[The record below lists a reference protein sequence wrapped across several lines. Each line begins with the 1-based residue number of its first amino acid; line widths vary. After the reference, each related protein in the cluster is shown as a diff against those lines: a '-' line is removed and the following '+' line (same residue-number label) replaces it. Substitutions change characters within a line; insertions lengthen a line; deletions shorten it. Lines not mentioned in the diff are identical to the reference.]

1 MNLRT
6 CSQPN
11 RVNENPDVVMALVH
25 AYDFISLSK
34 AEYHQLYGIPKRA
47 EKRYSSTGPW
57 LKDIRTNGVG
67 QACPTCF
74 VRMKHSSLGRHDSV
88 TVEHVVPLCTGGKN
102 IKRGTHPNCI
112 PMCHACNKTRNDVLM
127 RFGKK
132 ISTVKFLLDQVYG
145 EGTELNPKMNAFF
158 QKRLQH
164 HKEMKPR
171 HLISAGPTGQQK
183 NRALAN

>member
-1 MNLRT
+1 M
-6 CSQPN
+6 
-11 RVNENPDVVMALVH
+11 NENPEVVVALIH
-25 AYDFISLSK
+25 AYDFITLSK
-34 AEYHQLYGIPKRA
+34 SEYHRAYGVPKRT
-47 EKRYSSTGPW
+47 EKRPASTGDW
-57 LKDIRTNGVG
+57 LKQIRINSVG

-74 VRMKHSSLGRHDSV
+74 VRMKPSSLGLHDSV

-102 IKRGTHPNCI
+102 IKQGNYPNCI

-145 EGTELNPKMNAFF
+145 EGTPLNPKMNAFF

-164 HKEMKPR
+164 HKQMKSQQPITTRRNAR
-171 HLISAGPTGQQK
+171 HKSQCLKT
-183 NRALAN
+183 